1 MPAVGGKCRAVVL
14 FFYLAQG
21 GIGSLVNLQLE
32 DIDEVACLHHYVH
45 AAIGSMPLNVYIQAH
60 QLEQHIYHVLEIY
73 LLVAHYLIVAT
84 GKQTLQAV
92 HEAFRIAR
100 AHFLYEVAY
109 LEWSLLRGLGGIEGN
124 EIPDEAFANLT
135 VGKAKEIAL
144 ELLVIARYREITAL
158 IKQRQRVL
166 VHDVDAVQRV
176 CRQLFL
182 CHPSQGIVRLLQLL
196 NEERRGAGFKPIVA
210 ELAAVE
216 RIQYAERVVKPDS
229 VVFKVIAVEVFLQTT
244 VTFILAEAIGCAKLT
259 HTLVEVVVKFLLSD
273 ATYFYI
279 ATVERYILKVIQV
292 TEHAYLAKLRHTRQE
307 GKADILVARLQG
319 SVECLERGTVFSL
332 QRVVINRLQ

>member
-1 MPAVGGKCRAVVL
+1 MT
-14 FFYLAQG
+14 
-21 GIGSLVNLQLE
+21 
-32 DIDEVACLHHYVH
+32 
-45 AAIGSMPLNVYIQAH
+45 LNAYIQAH

-73 LLVAHYLIVAT
+73 LFVAHYLIVAT
-84 GKQTLQAV
+84 GKQTLQAA

-100 AHFLYEVAY
+100 AHFLYEVAN

-135 VGKAKEIAL
+135 VGKAEEIGL

-158 IKQRQRVL
+158 IKQRQWVL
-166 VHDVDAVQRV
+166 VHDIDAVQRV

-196 NEERRGAGFKPIVA
+196 NEERRGASFKPIVA

-216 RIQYAERVVKPDS
+216 RVQYAKGVVKPDS

-244 VTFILAEAIGCAKLT
+244 VTFILAQAVGCAEFAN
-259 HTLVEVVVKFLLSD
+259 TLVEVVVEFLLRD

-292 TEHAYLAKLRHTRQE
+292 AEHAYLVKLGHACQE
-307 GKADILVARLQG
+307 GKADVLVARLQG
-319 SVECLERGTVFSL
+319 SVECLERRAVLCL
-332 QRVVINRLQ
+332 QRVVTNSLQKRLVIFVYQDNHLMPSAFTGSADDTLEARPQVLLV